1 MLTIGYEKWLNRRFI
16 IVMDVP
22 VLTTV
27 VFSMYVGYRRVD
39 CNQIFNAL
47 IWTCVVVGSVG
58 CCGMNSIN
66 L

>member
-1 MLTIGYEKWLNRRFI
+1 MYI

-39 CNQIFNAL
+39 CKQIFNAL
-47 IWTCVVVGSVG
+47 IWTYIVVGSVG
-58 CCGMNSIN
+58 SCSMNSIN